1 MAKNNPFTLSFG
13 KSPNEIISRYELVN
27 DIIDTFQSENPISN
41 AYLIE
46 GLRGT
51 GKTVLMTTIEKEL
64 EKEKNCKIK
73 PL

>member
-64 EKEKNCKIK
+64 EKEKNTITMVK
-73 PL
+73 